1 MSIYIPGPPALGD
14 VGSYQVS
21 GKPFFRG
28 QIIADNVIR
37 SLEFPTVTSWIHI
50 RNNHRQISLDGPFIA
65 FSENG
70 FSTNN
75 YFQLFGSPSVNDTS
89 PQVFHLKVTKLF
101 YKSPTGGNLKFDV
114 VAGLT
119 NIPTSSIPN
128 NWSGSAGV
136 G

>member
-1 MSIYIPGPPALGD
+1 MSIYTPGPPALGD

-21 GKPFFRG
+21 AKPFFKG
-28 QIIADNVIR
+28 GAIAKTNVQVI
-37 SLEFPTVTSWIHI
+37 EFPSVTNWIHI
-50 RNNHRQISLDGPFIA
+50 RNNNTGLASDGPLIA

-70 FSTNN
+70 FNTNN
-75 YFQLFGSPSVNDTS
+75 YFQLLSSTAVNDTS
-89 PQVFHLKVTKLF
+89 PQVFYVKVSKLF
-101 YKSPTGGNLKFDV
+101 YKVPSGNLLFDV

-119 NIPTSSIPN
+119 NIPTGSILD